1 MIVEGS
7 HVFSGAREVVW
18 ALLLDPQVIARSM
31 PGTETLVQVTPD
43 RYEGK
48 MRVGLGAITL
58 VELDLAVTLAD
69 AVVPE
74 RYTLLIDGT
83 GRLGFARGA
92 ASVRLDANGAGTVMH
107 YKADLALGG
116 RIAAVGEAV
125 LGSVSRAVTR
135 QGFAALAQ
143 EVAAR
148 LAHAPPPSPPSSP
161 PAAPPAPPAPPAGPA
176 PPLSR

>member
-1 MIVEGS
+1 MIVEGDY
-7 HVFSGAREVVW
+7 VFRGTREVVW

-31 PGTETLVQVTPD
+31 PGTERLTQVAPD

-58 VELDLAVTLAD
+58 VEIDLAITLAD
-69 AVVPE
+69 AVAPE
-74 RYTLLIDGT
+74 RYTLLIDGS

-107 YKADLALGG
+107 YKADLELGG
-116 RIAAVGEAV
+116 RVAGVGEAV

-135 QGFAALAQ
+135 QGFAALAR
-143 EVAAR
+143 EVERR
-148 LAHAPPPSPPSSP
+148 LGS
-161 PAAPPAPPAPPAGPA
+161 G
-176 PPLSR
+176 L